1 VEIAR
6 LDENTIL
13 LSRIDPV
20 LADLL
25 RRISS
30 SADPS
35 GSDAATARLF
45 SAPTG
50 DPEEEEFAEDWREYV
65 EPELA
70 KLFQSALQVI
80 DGDLRKMRAN
90 PKTGE
95 AMVFIPRDHFENWI
109 HGLNQARLVLAAR
122 HDFGEEEI
130 GRPVPLAADAR
141 GLARLQMRFYDS
153 LLDFLLRELEG
164 H

>member
-1 VEIAR
+1 MEISR

-35 GSDAATARLF
+35 GHEAATARIF
-45 SAPTG
+45 SAPTN
-50 DPEEEEFAEDWREYV
+50 DPEEEDFVQDWREYV
-65 EPELA
+65 EPGLA

-80 DGDLRKMRAN
+80 DGDVQKMHPSA
-90 PKTGE
+90 KTGE
-95 AMVFIPRDHFENWI
+95 ATVSVPRDHFEDWI
-109 HGLNQARLVLAAR
+109 HGLNQARLVLAER
-122 HDFGEEEI
+122 HGFGEKEM
-130 GRPVPLAADAR
+130 GRTLPLATDPRSFA
-141 GLARLQMRFYDS
+141 LLQMRFYDS
-153 LLDFLLRELEG
+153 LLDFFLRESEAG
-164 H
+164 